1 MCPGVQYGQGM
12 LFGTE
17 DIEAV
22 LNDDEEFARWK
33 SEGRRSRWRE
43 QSEKASAG

>member
-1 MCPGVQYGQGM
+1 M

-22 LNDDEEFARWK
+22 LNDDEEFARQK
-33 SEGRRSRWRE
+33 SEGRHFRWRE